1 MRVAA
6 AVEAGDHMHSP
17 VCSPKEQCVWKPPAP
32 GTTDVFMDDRE
43 MLWRCSDPFDNRL
56 DFCGEA
62 GS

>member
-1 MRVAA
+1 
-6 AVEAGDHMHSP
+6 MHSP
-17 VCSPKEQCVWKPPAP
+17 VCSPKEQCVWKPLAP
-32 GTTDVFMDDRE
+32 STTDVFMDERE